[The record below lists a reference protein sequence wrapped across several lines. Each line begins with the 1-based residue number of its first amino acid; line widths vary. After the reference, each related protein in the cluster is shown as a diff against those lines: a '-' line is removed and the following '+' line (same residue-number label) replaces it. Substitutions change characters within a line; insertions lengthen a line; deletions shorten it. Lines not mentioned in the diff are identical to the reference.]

1 MQSLVVIHMP
11 FVHISNKVYEKS
23 LRENAEENAAD

>member
-1 MQSLVVIHMP
+1 VLLYMP
-11 FVHISNKVYEKS
+11 FVLISNRVYEKS